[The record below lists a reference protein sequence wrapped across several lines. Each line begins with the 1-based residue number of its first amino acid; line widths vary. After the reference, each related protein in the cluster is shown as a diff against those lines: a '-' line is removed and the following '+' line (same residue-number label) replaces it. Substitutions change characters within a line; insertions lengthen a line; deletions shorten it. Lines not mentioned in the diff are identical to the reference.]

1 MTGKHMDNYHQM
13 AAEAC
18 RDYSPLK
25 RVRLRL
31 IDGQI
36 EVDVSCGDIAFVL
49 DRLSPADTEK
59 AWKSITEGFE
69 LQGVIVAKSDAAWD
83 ELFGMNEVFPGV
95 FIEDGSVH
103 IVDDIGEV
111 VMWDFT
117 ELAEDPDAMAAA
129 FCAVATAATLGP
141 QKVRARLPSSHA

>member
-1 MTGKHMDNYHQM
+1 MDDYHQM
-13 AAEAC
+13 AVEAC
-18 RDYSPLK
+18 RDYAPLK

-36 EVDVSCGDIAFVL
+36 KADVSCGDIAFTL

-59 AWKSITEGFE
+59 AWESLTEGFE
-69 LQGVIVAKSDAAWD
+69 RQGVIVAKSDAAWD
-83 ELFGMNEVFPGV
+83 ELLGMHEEFPGV

-103 IVDDIGEV
+103 IVDDMGEV

-117 ELAEDPDAMAAA
+117 ELAEDPDSMAAA
-129 FCAVATAATLGP
+129 FCAVATAAAVGP
-141 QKVRARLPSSHA
+141 QKVRAKLPS